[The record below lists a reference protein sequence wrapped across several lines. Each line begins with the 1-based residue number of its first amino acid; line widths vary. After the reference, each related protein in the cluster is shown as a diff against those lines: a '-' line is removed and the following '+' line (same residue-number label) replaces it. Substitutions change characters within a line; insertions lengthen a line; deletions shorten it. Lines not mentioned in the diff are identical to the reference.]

1 MPDKTSTAEAQT
13 SLAPLTTKERLIAVP
28 GKKSDPEDDERK
40 QRREGAKRSKTGLLQ
55 SLKPLLPVLSSGL
68 RLVDHGAVQALA
80 HLLSLVDGNSAASS
94 AAHEE
99 LRQGLADLQAKH
111 RDLHL
116 QVQGQTV
123 EMQRIEDQIALIRQ
137 TAERSTAKHEEL
149 VADVK
154 SLSNLVRAG
163 AVGLAV
169 LLIVLIV
176 LAVMILSHQP

>member
-1 MPDKTSTAEAQT
+1 M
-13 SLAPLTTKERLIAVP
+13 
-28 GKKSDPEDDERK
+28 
-40 QRREGAKRSKTGLLQ
+40 
-55 SLKPLLPVLSSGL
+55 
-68 RLVDHGAVQALA
+68 
-80 HLLSLVDGNSAASS
+80 
-94 AAHEE
+94 
-99 LRQGLADLQAKH
+99 
-111 RDLHL
+111 
-116 QVQGQTV
+116 QGQTV

-176 LAVMILSHQP
+176 LAVMILSHQH